1 MGGNPMDEVTLTTRP
16 ELILKTGAG
25 EIDLLSPTPEQV
37 NVGPMLDN
45 LSRVIRIDRL
55 LEVSK

>member
-1 MGGNPMDEVTLTTRP
+1 MDEVTLTTRP

-25 EIDLLSPTPEQV
+25 EIDALNPTPEQV

-45 LSRVIRIDRL
+45 LSRVIRIERL